1 MLIGIVGKPSCGKST
16 FFKSLTLADVE
27 IASYPFTTI
36 KPNRGIS
43 FVRVE
48 CVEKEFNVK
57 CNPREGYCVDGIRFV
72 PVELLDVA
80 GLVPGAYEGKGM
92 GNMFLSDLSQADVLV
107 HVIDISGSI
116 NEKGEAVNPLS
127 YNPENDVLFL
137 ENELDMWFFQII
149 KKGWDKFLRQV
160 RMERQE
166 PYRSVAKQ
174 LSGLGVDE
182 NIAEEVIK
190 SFSKTPETDEELL
203 RLASMIRRR
212 TKPIIIA
219 ANKIDV
225 PGSEENFER
234 LKERFKEY
242 IIIPCSAES
251 ELSLR
256 EASKKGLIKYIPG
269 NNKFEIIGELNEKQK
284 NALKFF
290 DDNILKKYG
299 STGVQDVLDKAVFEL
314 LKYIAIFPGGLSKL
328 EDSQGRTLPDCFLL
342 PQNTTALD
350 FAFKIHTDIGNK
362 FVKAIDVKKR
372 MPVGKEHRLNN
383 RDVIE
388 IKTS

>member
-1 MLIGIVGKPSCGKST
+1 MRNQ
-16 FFKSLTLADVE
+16 F
-27 IASYPFTTI
+27 
-36 KPNRGIS
+36 
-43 FVRVE
+43 
-48 CVEKEFNVK
+48 
-57 CNPREGYCVDGIRFV
+57 
-72 PVELLDVA
+72 LD
-80 GLVPGAYEGKGM
+80 
-92 GNMFLSDLSQADVLV
+92 DLSQANVLV
-107 HVIDISGSI
+107 HVIDISGST
-116 NEKGEAVNPLS
+116 NEKGEIVKPLS

-137 ENELDMWFFQII
+137 ENELNMWFFQII
-149 KKGWDKFLRQV
+149 KKGWVKFIRQV
-160 RMERQE
+160 TMEHQE
-166 PYRSVAKQ
+166 LYKSVAKQ
-174 LSGLGVDE
+174 LSGLGVNE
-182 NIAEEVIK
+182 QIADEVIK
-190 SFSKTPETDEELL
+190 GFSKTPETDEELL
-203 RLASMIRRR
+203 KLASMIRKR

-234 LKERFKEY
+234 LKEKFNDY

-269 NNKFEIIGELNEKQK
+269 DNKFEIIGELNDKQK

-290 DDNILKKYG
+290 ENNILKKYNG
-299 STGVQDVLDKAVFEL
+299 TGVQNVLDKAVFEL

-342 PQNTTALD
+342 PQDTTALD

-362 FVKAIDVKKR
+362 FVKAIDEKSRAV
-372 MPVGKEHRLNN
+372 VGKEHRLNN

>member
-1 MLIGIVGKPSCGKST
+1 
-16 FFKSLTLADVE
+16 
-27 IASYPFTTI
+27 
-36 KPNRGIS
+36 
-43 FVRVE
+43 
-48 CVEKEFNVK
+48 
-57 CNPREGYCVDGIRFV
+57 
-72 PVELLDVA
+72 
-80 GLVPGAYEGKGM
+80 
-92 GNMFLSDLSQADVLV
+92 
-107 HVIDISGSI
+107 
-116 NEKGEAVNPLS
+116 
-127 YNPENDVLFL
+127 
-137 ENELDMWFFQII
+137 
-149 KKGWDKFLRQV
+149 
-160 RMERQE
+160 
-166 PYRSVAKQ
+166 
-174 LSGLGVDE
+174 
-182 NIAEEVIK
+182 
-190 SFSKTPETDEELL
+190 
-203 RLASMIRRR
+203 MIRKR

-269 NNKFEIIGELNEKQK
+269 DSKFEIIGELNEKQK

-290 DDNILKKYG
+290 EDNILKKYNG
-299 STGVQDVLDKAVFEL
+299 TGVQNVLDKAVFEL

-342 PQNTTALD
+342 PQDTTALD

-372 MPVGKEHRLNN
+372 LPVGKEHKLKN

>member
-1 MLIGIVGKPSCGKST
+1 MLVGIIGKPSCGKST

-36 KPNRGIS
+36 KPNRGTS

-57 CNPREGYCVDGIRFV
+57 CNPREGYCIDGIRFV

-92 GNMFLSDLSQADVLV
+92 GNQFLDDLSQANVLV

-116 NEKGEAVNPLS
+116 NEKGESVKPLS

-137 ENELDMWFFQII
+137 EKELDMWFFQII
-149 KKGWDKFLRQV
+149 KKGWVKFIRQV
-160 RMERQE
+160 TMEHRE
-166 PYRSVAKQ
+166 LYKSVAKQ
-174 LSGLGVDE
+174 LSGLGVNE
-182 NIAEEVIK
+182 QIADEVIK

-203 RLASMIRRR
+203 QLASLIRKK

-225 PGSEENFER
+225 EGSFENFER
-234 LKERFKEY
+234 LKDRFKDY

-256 EASKKGLIKYIPG
+256 EASKKGLIKYVPG
-269 NNKFEIIGELNEKQK
+269 DSKFEIIGELNEKQK

-290 DDNILKKYG
+290 EDNILKKYG
-299 STGVQDVLDKAVFEL
+299 NTGVQNVLDKAVFEL

-328 EDSQGRTLPDCFLL
+328 GDSQGRILPDCFLF
-342 PQNTTALD
+342 PQDTTALE

-372 MPVGKEHRLNN
+372 IPIGKEHKLKN